1 MLPVSLIFTSGVAS
15 GVNSYAA
22 VLVLGLL
29 GRFGHIAAIPPVLE
43 RPSVLAAA
51 AALYIGQF
59 VVGKI
64 PMLDSVWDVVHT
76 ALRPVVGGAVG
87 VVMAQHAQA
96 NSAATIAAAALGG
109 GAALASHVVK
119 TSMRVGI
126 NASPEPFSNIVASLL
141 EDLGVVGLVS
151 FAVFH
156 PVAAATV
163 ASVVL
168 AAGITLIALLASRI
182 LRGWRRR
189 RDARLR
195 RRSSGDRM
203 AGGGLS
209 LRRQDVTLPTGPATA
224 SRAATSRLR
233 SYDCSQGRSLHAPNS
248 SSMASLTPSGGQIGS
263 SQSDGGMAARQ
274 EPRPGT
280 GSLFCGCGPLSFAAG
295 DASRQ
300 DVHDGV
306 SCGCPMILAASARA
320 RRGGGTNAWT

>member
-29 GRFGHIAAIPPVLE
+29 GRFGHIAAVPPVLE

-87 VVMAQHAQA
+87 AVMAQHAHA

-109 GAALASHVVK
+109 GSALASHVVK
-119 TSMRVGI
+119 TGTRVGI

-141 EDLGVVGLVS
+141 EDLGVAGLVL

-156 PVAAATV
+156 PVAGATV
-163 ASVVL
+163 AAVAL
-168 AAGITLIALLASRI
+168 AVGIALFALLASRI
-182 LRGWRRR
+182 RRAWHRR

-195 RRSSGDRM
+195 RRSSGGDL
-203 AGGGLS
+203 AGVPS
-209 LRRQDVTLPTGPATA
+209 PQRWDVTLPTGPPR
-224 SRAATSRLR
+224 RAEQR
-233 SYDCSQGRSLHAPNS
+233 SVDYAH
-248 SSMASLTPSGGQIGS
+248 
-263 SQSDGGMAARQ
+263 
-274 EPRPGT
+274 
-280 GSLFCGCGPLSFAAG
+280 
-295 DASRQ
+295 
-300 DVHDGV
+300 
-306 SCGCPMILAASARA
+306 
-320 RRGGGTNAWT
+320 